1 MSLSFRGKDVYKR
14 QVHRVSLRLK
24 YWILNCKKRMKTQK
38 DETEKIYSEK
48 SKCKKERI
56 WDAVSYTH
64 LDVYK
69 RQGSQCERSAPASQ
83 SGCYG

>member
-1 MSLSFRGKDVYKR
+1 MEVRYKR
-14 QVHRVSLRLK
+14 EVNHNYMTVSYTHLFRLK

-56 WDAVSYTH
+56 WDEVVS
-64 LDVYK
+64 
-69 RQGSQCERSAPASQ
+69 
-83 SGCYG
+83 